1 MCSKSEKLTGKEK
14 KRGRRRKKRRKD
26 KGRRKELKKISLKV
40 RLCINVCSLS
50 LNFCFD
56 KF

>member
-1 MCSKSEKLTGKEK
+1 MCSKSEKLTGEEK

-26 KGRRKELKKISLKV
+26 KGRRRELEKISLKV

-50 LNFCFD
+50 F
-56 KF
+56 KFLF